1 MADVKKDEIFGPGA
15 VIREEL
21 RKRGMLQKEFSLRMG
36 LTEKHVS
43 KLING
48 EVQLT
53 VDVAVRLETVLGIP
67 AAKWNA
73 MEASYR
79 EALIRAQAQ
88 ENMEAEIELAQCFP
102 YAEMAKLGWVES
114 VRGVKEKVARLRNF
128 FEIVDL
134 TWLEK
139 CQGQNIACHALS
151 FQSKEDMTLMA
162 WIQAAK
168 RASREQEVQPFGAK
182 GVDSM
187 LPKLR
192 GWTLEKPGTF
202 LPKLREALADRGIS
216 LVFLPRIRGLSMQ
229 AVTFQT
235 GNRVII
241 AMTEK
246 KMDDHEFWMR
256 LLHEMGHIYLGHF
269 GIEGG
274 TVAQDEADANLWAK
288 NTLLP
293 RKKFDVFLEA
303 GKYTEKSIL
312 HFSEKFGI
320 APGIVVGRL
329 QRDGL
334 IGGGALNRLKA
345 NCDLSGAASR

>member
-202 LPKLREALADRGIS
+202 LSKLREALADRGIS

-241 AMTEK
+241 AMT
-246 KMDDHEFWMR
+246 
-256 LLHEMGHIYLGHF
+256 
-269 GIEGG
+269 
-274 TVAQDEADANLWAK
+274 
-288 NTLLP
+288 
-293 RKKFDVFLEA
+293 
-303 GKYTEKSIL
+303 
-312 HFSEKFGI
+312 
-320 APGIVVGRL
+320 
-329 QRDGL
+329 
-334 IGGGALNRLKA
+334 
-345 NCDLSGAASR
+345 